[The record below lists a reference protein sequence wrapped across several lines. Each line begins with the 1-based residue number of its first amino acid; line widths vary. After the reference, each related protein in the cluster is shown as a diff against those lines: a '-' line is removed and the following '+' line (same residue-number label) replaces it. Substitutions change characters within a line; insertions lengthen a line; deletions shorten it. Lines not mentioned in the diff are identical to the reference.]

1 MITGDMVKQRL
12 EAVVE
17 DIECVDGT
25 GMAGEVEADGG
36 ECGTVTT
43 PEVGVP
49 PAQFRSPRPRHEV

>member
-1 MITGDMVKQRL
+1 MVKQRL